1 MESRALSLRQHGRLW
16 RSGHS
21 RPLLANEPVSGAWLS
36 VWHYAAATRLA
47 TEDIDARFLDILEAC
62 AEPRGD
68 EKRATPAARCATLQY
83 TAQVPR
89 TLHVVLPGQVQSFAA
104 ALAVARP
111 GMMVEQWSPAAAAL
125 AAAPSPAAASPAR
138 VPAPAHM
145 TREGLEG
152 RAVSHSF
159 LVAGDTA
166 YMSQIT
172 RGG

>member
-1 MESRALSLRQHGRLW
+1 MESRALSLRQHGRLR
-16 RSGHS
+16 RSGQS
-21 RPLLANEPVSGAWLS
+21 RPLLADER

-68 EKRATPAARCATLQY
+68 DEACYAGCPLCDP

-89 TLHVVLPGQVQSFAA
+89 TLLVVLPGQVQSVAA
-104 ALAVARP
+104 ALAVVRP

-138 VPAPAHM
+138 VPAPARM